1 MHEAQIPKILIKA
14 KREGWNHVFFLM
26 NHVTTIISRMII
38 DAYGIDEEK
47 CITVSF
53 RDTNTTMINS
63 LSIEP
68 ERHWYDRFLIRLFND
83 DPLSRRILR
92 NNNLK
97 SQKFILYTSWAYKRS
112 VSAPSVNNILRSNL
126 CKGHIYIEEGQA
138 SYQSKTPYST
148 YGHIRDRSLHV
159 EDLEDIYREDAH
171 AYIGILPDAF
181 PPPIPR
187 SKRYILENHL
197 GLKKYYE
204 PFLLGVKT
212 IGLTCAIRR
221 LTPDQWE
228 QMLGILIE
236 SMSEGGVIKLHP
248 SFTTDTYT
256 RRKIESIFKNIAP
269 ESIQLCRDDVILE
282 IEMLYEPKT
291 LIGSLTSLSRYADA
305 FGSKFIDVELY

>member
-1 MHEAQIPKILIKA
+1 MHEAQIPKIVIKA

-126 CKGHIYIEEGQA
+126 CKGHILSLI
-138 SYQSKTPYST
+138 
-148 YGHIRDRSLHV
+148 HI
-159 EDLEDIYREDAH
+159 
-171 AYIGILPDAF
+171 
-181 PPPIPR
+181 
-187 SKRYILENHL
+187 
-197 GLKKYYE
+197 
-204 PFLLGVKT
+204 
-212 IGLTCAIRR
+212 
-221 LTPDQWE
+221 
-228 QMLGILIE
+228 
-236 SMSEGGVIKLHP
+236 
-248 SFTTDTYT
+248 
-256 RRKIESIFKNIAP
+256 
-269 ESIQLCRDDVILE
+269 
-282 IEMLYEPKT
+282 
-291 LIGSLTSLSRYADA
+291 
-305 FGSKFIDVELY
+305 